1 MEEVTATT
9 LAKLTRKKDHM
20 LYMGVINEASLYA
33 IEDTARNSQEK
44 AVKRQDSLK
53 PEHKPVLKDF
63 YEKHGV
69 KIDQFVDNIINC

>member
-1 MEEVTATT
+1 MEEISSTT

-53 PEHKPVLKDF
+53 PENKPVLKDF